1 MHRVVFRSTVL
12 TGLLFSVACAPAAAP
27 SKAQQ
32 PLNIGFVLY
41 SKGDAPGTLKARWRY
56 TTEYSGTGVATGG
69 PAEGFAGHYHVRY
82 FDENGKFSDEY
93 DLVIENNGDFYTG
106 SWLTNGKVSASGLG
120 MKVDNGVAIGW
131 RRIVD

>member
-1 MHRVVFRSTVL
+1 MHRAIFISAVL
-12 TGLLFSVACAPAAAP
+12 TGLLLAAGCTRAPAAATG
-27 SKAQQ
+27 QG

-41 SKGDAPGTLKARWRY
+41 TKGDVPGTLKARWRY

-82 FDENGKFSDEY
+82 FDEKGKFSDEY
-93 DLVIENNGDFYTG
+93 DLVIERNGDFYSG

-120 MKVDNGVAIGW
+120 LKVDEGVAIGW
-131 RRIVD
+131 RRITD